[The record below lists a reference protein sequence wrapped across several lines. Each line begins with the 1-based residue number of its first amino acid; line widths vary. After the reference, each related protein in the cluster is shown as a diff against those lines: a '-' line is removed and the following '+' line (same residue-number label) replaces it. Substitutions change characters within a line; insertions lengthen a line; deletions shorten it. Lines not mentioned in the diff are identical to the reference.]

1 MSFELS
7 VSAAH
12 PMTKCTRE
20 DQDTGKIAPQDGGR
34 EKKKNKQNK

>member
-20 DQDTGKIAPQDGGR
+20 DQDTGEIAPQDR
-34 EKKKNKQNK
+34 ARQKKKKKINK